1 MTKSKSHIAD
11 RSEKKKLSKNII
23 IRSRFEIGEILRKG
37 RRITG
42 KYVWFIYVSSP
53 GPDSI
58 RVAFAT
64 SKKVD
69 RAVDRNRLKRLMRET
84 IRLNLIRLRTYEN
97 NFHLEVVFYGNQAS
111 TFISL
116 EDIEEDFEQFLL
128 KLGKNISQ

>member
-1 MTKSKSHIAD
+1 
-11 RSEKKKLSKNII
+11 
-23 IRSRFEIGEILRKG
+23 
-37 RRITG
+37 
-42 KYVWFIYVSSP
+42 
-53 GPDSI
+53 
-58 RVAFAT
+58 
-64 SKKVD
+64 
-69 RAVDRNRLKRLMRET
+69 MRET